1 MLEPS
6 EILKAKI
13 LIVDDLPANVLLL
26 ERMLGGAGYE
36 SVTSTLDPRAV
47 CELHAKNRYD
57 LIVLDLQMPGMD
69 GFEVMEGLKRIE
81 KDGYLPVLVI
91 TAQPDHKLRALRAG
105 ARDFISKPFDVA
117 EVLTRVHNMLEV
129 RLLHVEI
136 RRKNDELKKLF
147 DQVVAER
154 KVSERL
160 ALHVPP
166 DSIAARLQAR
176 PDVTADSFA
185 DVTVLI
191 ADIVGFT
198 ELTPAVSP
206 ERLAL
211 LLDEIFTD
219 LRRPREGAR
228 PQEDQDAREFVHGRR
243 RRARS
248 QRPIMRRG
256 RRTCRSTWST
266 RWTASMSAAATRCRC
281 ASASPPEPVV
291 AGVIGKRMYLYDVW
305 GDAVNTASRMESHGV
320 AGRVQVSESTRRLLG
335 EPFLLEE
342 RGALEVEGQGELKTW
357 FVGGRGTA
365 ASPMRQP
372 AGCLKLR
379 CPRTG
384 DRSITSATT
393 RPTTGQSVHAPPN
406 QWWTAEYQSRVVGRK
421 MKPRMGHS
429 RVGRGR

>member
-1 MLEPS
+1 MSATPVVLPAAGAAAVEAAS
-6 EILKAKI
+6 DDILKAKI
-13 LIVDDLPANVLLL
+13 LIVDDMPANVVLL
-26 ERMLGGAGYE
+26 ERMLGGAGYVG
-36 SVTSTLDPRAV
+36 VTSTLDPFAV
-47 CELHAKNRYD
+47 CGLHAKNCYD

-69 GFEVMEGLKRIE
+69 GFQVMEGLKHIE

-91 TAQPDHKLRALRAG
+91 TAQPGHKLRALRAG
-105 ARDFISKPFDVA
+105 AKDFISKPFDVA

-129 RLLHVEI
+129 RLLNVAI

-176 PDVTADSFA
+176 PDVTPDSFA

-198 ELTPAVSP
+198 ELAPAVSP

-211 LLDEIFTD
+211 LLDEIFTNFD
-219 LRRPREGAR
+219 ALAGKRGLRKIKTLGN
-228 PQEDQDAREFVHGRR
+228 
-243 RRARS
+243 S
-248 QRPIMRRG
+248 YM
-256 RRTCRSTWST
+256 
-266 RWTASMSAAATRCRC
+266 AAAGVPVPSADHAAQAAHMSIDMVDALDRFNERSGNSLQVRIGI
-281 ASASPPEPVV
+281 ASGPVV

-342 RGALEVEGQGELKTW
+342 RGTLEVEGKGELKTW
-357 FVGGRGTA
+357 FVTGRN
-365 ASPMRQP
+365 R
-372 AGCLKLR
+372 
-379 CPRTG
+379 
-384 DRSITSATT
+384 
-393 RPTTGQSVHAPPN
+393 AP
-406 QWWTAEYQSRVVGRK
+406 V
-421 MKPRMGHS
+421 
-429 RVGRGR
+429 